1 MCYPIFS
8 RSSPH
13 LTVSA
18 PPPATAPGAVA
29 DRSQYVDVLH
39 VIEVLETHGV
49 HVGLVLHFV

>member
-8 RSSPH
+8 RSSP
-13 LTVSA
+13 LLAVSA